1 MVRNYREIEIDRVC
15 VSPMTKPQSRSHKQK
30 NRSSKFCQK
39 TSTKKEKTVDRV
51 IVSAVLIYYPRTLLP
66 LEYLLH
72 LGFILSSINTDN
84 KYTYSKKKLCPPTQ
98 SQLLILIC
106 HQHRHRQ
113 YRCTRS
119 TLDMPCQS

>member
-30 NRSSKFCQK
+30 NRSSKLLPEDINQK
-39 TSTKKEKTVDRV
+39 GEDCRV